1 VATTRETTNQPV
13 SAERPV
19 VKCQGP
25 GRWQGTEVMPYKE
38 EGSAPFRDVT
48 RQKLFAGNGD
58 LDVEL
63 RYFEV
68 GPGGYSTLERHQHA
82 HLVVVARGSG
92 TVVVGSEV
100 REIGLHD
107 LVHVPPL
114 TWHQF
119 LAGAAEPL
127 GFLCLVK
134 VERDRPERP
143 SAEQMAE
150 ITSDPAVGA
159 VVRV

>member
-1 VATTRETTNQPV
+1 MVP
-13 SAERPV
+13 SAA
-19 VKCQGP
+19 P
-25 GRWQGTEVMPYKE
+25 GRWDGTEVMPYKE

-48 RQKLFAGNGD
+48 RQKLFAGGGD

-82 HLVVVARGSG
+82 HLVVVTRGSG

-100 REIGLHD
+100 RTLGLHD

-119 LAGAAEPL
+119 LASPQEPL

-143 SAEQMAE
+143 SAEQLAE
-150 ITSDPAVGA
+150 IQSNPVVGA